1 MGGGGVRWAAG
12 GGWSRRQVCGWGERK
27 GVRWGKG
34 RRAGGGLGEGVG
46 AGRGSG
52 GRVGLVAGDVGED
65 DAAGGD
71 GGGWVYWG
79 ELAGCHGGILGVGHQ
94 RRPGTFGLSAFRCRL
109 FGRQPRQ
116 TTSNLD
122 TSLLSAVFLC
132 RLWWPP
138 GAE

>member
-1 MGGGGVRWAAG
+1 MRLGGEEGA
-12 GGWSRRQVCGWGERK
+12 QVGEGLVEFWGRGWGQ
-27 GVRWGKG
+27 
-34 RRAGGGLGEGVG
+34 VG

-52 GRVGLVAGDVGED
+52 GRVGLGAGGVGED

-79 ELAGCHGGILGVGHQ
+79 ELAGCHGSILGVGHQ